1 MEISDRL
8 IDIIE
13 DRKSLDDAVVII
25 MEAAETKVLPPLVN
39 IPSFNNDTTERNV
52 IETLEL
58 VTGKKY

>member
-1 MEISDRL
+1 MEISDWL
-8 IDIIE
+8 IAIIQ
-13 DRKSLDDAVVII
+13 DRRSPDDAVATI
-25 MEAAETKVLPPLVN
+25 MQAAETKVLPPLAN

>member
-1 MEISDRL
+1 MEATDRL

-25 MEAAETKVLPPLVN
+25 MEAAETKVLPPLAN
-39 IPSFNNDTTERNV
+39 IPSLNNDTTERNV

>member
-1 MEISDRL
+1 MEATDRL

-13 DRKSLDDAVVII
+13 DRKSLDDAVVLI
-25 MEAAETKVLPPLVN
+25 MEAAETKVLPPLSN

>member
-1 MEISDRL
+1 MDRSERR

-13 DRKSLDDAVVII
+13 DRRSLDDAVVII
-25 MEAAETKVLPPLVN
+25 REAAETKVLPPLAN